1 MHTTSSVDTRGPI
14 SVKNAGRVATHTL
27 VIGEPRPLIRS
38 FMAGALANAETLNV
52 EAEAETLDDLR
63 ALALERSPRLA
74 IVSGAFGAKQVFDAM
89 RDLARDLPDTALA
102 FFAIDARDHF
112 VASAVDAGASAYI
125 TAIETASSLVRALN
139 TVADGHTYFSQD
151 VQERL
156 APPPRSDGFTEV
168 KMRPR
173 LALLTPREVEVLTC
187 IAQALSK
194 KEIAKQLNRSPKT
207 IDNHT
212 TNLMNKLD
220 IHDRVELTL
229 FAIREGLATP

>member
-1 MHTTSSVDTRGPI
+1 MQTASTVDTRGPI
-14 SVKNAGRVATHTL
+14 SVQTQRVATHTL
-27 VIGEPRPLIRS
+27 VLGEPRPLIRS
-38 FMAGALANAETLNV
+38 FMAGAIANDASLEV
-52 EAEAETLDDLR
+52 IAEAETLEDLE
-63 ALALERSPRLA
+63 ALAVERSPAVVL
-74 IVSGAFGAKQVFDAM
+74 VSAALGGPGVFETM
-89 RDLARDLPDTALA
+89 RSLSQSLPDTALA

-112 VASAVDAGASAYI
+112 VSSAVEAGAKAYL
-125 TAIETASSLVRALN
+125 TACETAPSLLQALAA
-139 TVADGHTYFSQD
+139 VARGETYFSRD

-156 APPPRSDGFTEV
+156 TPAPARGDAFAEV
-168 KMRPR
+168 KLRPR
-173 LALLTPREVEVLTC
+173 LGLLTPRELEVLTC